1 MPLDE
6 AAHWFVHIV
15 QSGGVVCIW
24 WSWQRQALSSLVT
37 LWISC
42 SPLFVWHFKLN
53 SDEHLLCTF
62 PSGPSSWSKS
72 PTTRSQMKWSIALS
86 STATMLKFYGM
97 SFLQLR
103 KGLWR
108 LPTICHVALSQREVP
123 ASVLTVPRRG
133 GQHHHLSF
141 LPWVDCLFLIT
152 NWAQWSHLIS
162 GRCFKKGYKRAL
174 SQKDASEEPKYWQQ
188 WVSARQEEVY
198 HL

>member
-15 QSGGVVCIW
+15 QSRGVVRIW
-24 WSWQRQALSSLVT
+24 WAWQRQALSSLVT

-42 SPLFVWHFKLN
+42 CPLFVWHFKLN

-62 PSGPSSWSKS
+62 PSGPSSWSKF

-108 LPTICHVALSQREVP
+108 LLKSVMSLSASGKCQRQCLLYPDEAGSTTTCHFPLRCSTTTCRFP
-123 ASVLTVPRRG
+123 LRSG
-133 GQHHHLSF
+133 
-141 LPWVDCLFLIT
+141 LPVFNIIT

-174 SQKDASEEPKYWQQ
+174 SQKDASEEPKY
-188 WVSARQEEVY
+188 
-198 HL
+198 

>member
-24 WSWQRQALSSLVT
+24 WAWQRQALSSLVT

-42 SPLFVWHFKLN
+42 CPLFVWHFKLN

-108 LPTICHVALSQREVP
+108 LPTICHVALKSAGS
-123 ASVLTVPRRG
+123 ASVSAYCTPTRWAAPPLVVSPLGR
-133 GQHHHLSF
+133 
-141 LPWVDCLFLIT
+141 LPVFNIIT

-174 SQKDASEEPKYWQQ
+174 SQKDASEEPKY
-188 WVSARQEEVY
+188 
-198 HL
+198 